1 MQTCHQQHISFIF
14 RYLLLF
20 IEGIVPLLCYSQESQ
35 DKISS
40 SPLFNKDISTD
51 SALVKTDSTKI
62 SSQKQKASPIDAE
75 VNYSAKDSIVFYGDG
90 TGYLHGE
97 GEIKYK
103 NITLKAEFVRV
114 KLDSS
119 LIYAR
124 GKVDSLGNKI
134 GEPIF
139 SEGEANYA
147 SKELTYNLK
156 SQKGYIKNVV
166 TQQGE
171 GYIIG
176 EKTKKVSEDIF
187 CIADGKYTTCD
198 KFDSP
203 DFYLYLTKGKVKPG
217 DYIVTGPAY
226 LVLADVPLPIA
237 VPFGFFPFTEK
248 YSSGILMPNYEDNI
262 SRGFGLTNGGYYFA
276 LSDYADLE
284 LLGDIYT
291 KGTWSLTANSRYIKK
306 YKYNG
311 NFSFNYRVDI
321 TGEKAMPDYSKA
333 TNMSI
338 QWSHSQDPKA
348 NPYFTF
354 SSSVNFSTSGYNRSN
369 INYYYRPDLN
379 SENTKS
385 SSISFTKRFPGI
397 PNLNLSGSMLISQRT
412 KDSTISLSF
421 PNLNVSVSRFVPFK
435 RKNAIGKEKWYEKIY
450 MSYSGTFANSINT
463 KENLL
468 LSSSFSKDWKN
479 GMKHSI
485 PISATFNVL
494 NYINISPT
502 FNYTERWY
510 LQSIHKDWDTENQKV
525 KIDTISGFHRVYD
538 FNMGISAST
547 KIYGFFIPIRSIFG
561 DKVDRIRHVFTPS
574 IGFGYT
580 PNFGD
585 SRWGYYDSYDK
596 ITKDP
601 TNPDVLYHEQVSY
614 SRYEGSLYGYPG
626 TGKSGNI
633 NYSFANNLEMKVR
646 NDKDTTGTVPY
657 KVISL
662 IDNFS
667 VGGSY
672 NMVADS
678 MNWSNFNVN
687 LRLKF
692 GQNRSLNL
700 SGSFDPYMYGLN
712 KSGQPVRINEL
723 RWDHGKF
730 PRFLGTNAS
739 YSFTFNNDTFKK
751 LFGKSKTAS
760 NSSQSNPLDAESEQ
774 SLPTEQSNSQNLSP
788 LTSSTSHS
796 SSVETDKDGYQK
808 VTIPWNLTINYSIRY
823 ANTNVFDYKKMEYKM
838 GFTHNLSLSGNISLT
853 SKWNISSST
862 SYDFVA
868 KQFTTTNI
876 SVSRNLH
883 CWNISANFV
892 PFGPFQSYYFRIGVN
907 SSMLRDLKYE
917 KRSGYG
923 STPIDWY

>member
-291 KGTWSLTANSRYIKK
+291 KGTWSLTAN
-306 YKYNG
+306 N
-311 NFSFNYRVDI
+311 
-321 TGEKAMPDYSKA
+321 
-333 TNMSI
+333 
-338 QWSHSQDPKA
+338 
-348 NPYFTF
+348 
-354 SSSVNFSTSGYNRSN
+354 
-369 INYYYRPDLN
+369 
-379 SENTKS
+379 
-385 SSISFTKRFPGI
+385 
-397 PNLNLSGSMLISQRT
+397 
-412 KDSTISLSF
+412 
-421 PNLNVSVSRFVPFK
+421 
-435 RKNAIGKEKWYEKIY
+435 
-450 MSYSGTFANSINT
+450 
-463 KENLL
+463 
-468 LSSSFSKDWKN
+468 SSFS
-479 GMKHSI
+479 
-485 PISATFNVL
+485 
-494 NYINISPT
+494 
-502 FNYTERWY
+502 E
-510 LQSIHKDWDTENQKV
+510 
-525 KIDTISGFHRVYD
+525 
-538 FNMGISAST
+538 
-547 KIYGFFIPIRSIFG
+547 
-561 DKVDRIRHVFTPS
+561 
-574 IGFGYT
+574 
-580 PNFGD
+580 
-585 SRWGYYDSYDK
+585 
-596 ITKDP
+596 
-601 TNPDVLYHEQVSY
+601 
-614 SRYEGSLYGYPG
+614 
-626 TGKSGNI
+626 
-633 NYSFANNLEMKVR
+633 
-646 NDKDTTGTVPY
+646 
-657 KVISL
+657 
-662 IDNFS
+662 
-667 VGGSY
+667 
-672 NMVADS
+672 
-678 MNWSNFNVN
+678 
-687 LRLKF
+687 
-692 GQNRSLNL
+692 
-700 SGSFDPYMYGLN
+700 
-712 KSGQPVRINEL
+712 
-723 RWDHGKF
+723 
-730 PRFLGTNAS
+730 
-739 YSFTFNNDTFKK
+739 
-751 LFGKSKTAS
+751 
-760 NSSQSNPLDAESEQ
+760 
-774 SLPTEQSNSQNLSP
+774 
-788 LTSSTSHS
+788 
-796 SSVETDKDGYQK
+796 
-808 VTIPWNLTINYSIRY
+808 
-823 ANTNVFDYKKMEYKM
+823 
-838 GFTHNLSLSGNISLT
+838 
-853 SKWNISSST
+853 
-862 SYDFVA
+862 
-868 KQFTTTNI
+868 
-876 SVSRNLH
+876 
-883 CWNISANFV
+883 
-892 PFGPFQSYYFRIGVN
+892 
-907 SSMLRDLKYE
+907 
-917 KRSGYG
+917 
-923 STPIDWY
+923 